1 MEMNFH
7 REALLH
13 FPQQREGFTTR
24 LYDRA
29 PEGDELCPFFRMQLF
44 LILASLKGKI
54 FSKAPKDI
62 LKMKLIITC

>member
-44 LILASLKGKI
+44 LILAKENSRISVNQSQRENFLK
-54 FSKAPKDI
+54 S
-62 LKMKLIITC
+62 T